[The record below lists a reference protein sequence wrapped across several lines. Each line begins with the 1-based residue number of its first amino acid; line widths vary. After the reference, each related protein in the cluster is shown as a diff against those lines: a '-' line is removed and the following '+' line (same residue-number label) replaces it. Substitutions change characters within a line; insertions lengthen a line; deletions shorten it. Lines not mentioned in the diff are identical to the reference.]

1 MNTPLETPPDQ
12 FGLDHEPGEGVT
24 DAAQRDLFQFFTA
37 PLPEEGAPPLAAD
50 RPPAADGPAAE
61 SFAVVSHAADSLGAD
76 SLGADSLGEVTKANL
91 RRLEATVSWL
101 QSEAE
106 ACRMPPAAQLP
117 SVAGLPAMEAIIDRS
132 SVDRTLNRAPPLPAW
147 LREQQVAPAL
157 VPPRH
162 GGEMWPRVLKFLG
175 ACAVAAPLS
184 YLFAVATSPL
194 HKHLVDVGGVASL
207 VSPFASEPQ
216 RPAEAED
223 GLRMSMAGPESAPA
237 PAKEGAPASEPVV
250 EPPSLPRVRPPETAI
265 RSSPEKLA
273 DEAPAGRAQADPAQA
288 ATVQPVPAPQVE
300 AAQAQ
305 SVTPSTT
312 GVAESKA
319 KVAPPTDRAHSA
331 ANTVASQDVKLL
343 IERGK
348 QFFEVGDLI
357 AARILFMR
365 AANAGDAAAAV
376 AMGATYDPVI
386 LADRGVRGVAAD
398 LDKARSWYERAKEM
412 GSPEGPRRLEMLAN
426 R

>member
-1 MNTPLETPPDQ
+1 LETPPGQ

-50 RPPAADGPAAE
+50 
-61 SFAVVSHAADSLGAD
+61 SLTADSLTAD

-117 SVAGLPAMEAIIDRS
+117 SVVGLPAMEAIIDRS

-157 VPPRH
+157 APPRH
-162 GGEMWPRVLKFLG
+162 GGEMWPRVLKFLV

-194 HKHLVDVGGVASL
+194 HKHLVEVAGVAPMVPSI
-207 VSPFASEPQ
+207 PSEPQ
-216 RPAEAED
+216 LPPERVD
-223 GLRMSMAGPESAPA
+223 GLRTSMAGPESAPA
-237 PAKEGAPASEPVV
+237 PAKDGAPASQPLV
-250 EPPSLPRVRPPETAI
+250 EPPLLPRVRPPETAI

-273 DEAPAGRAQADPAQA
+273 DEAPVGRAQADPAQA

-319 KVAPPTDRAHSA
+319 KVAPPADRAHSA
-331 ANTVASQDVKLL
+331 AANTVAAQDVKLL

>member
-1 MNTPLETPPDQ
+1 MNTPLETPPGQ

-24 DAAQRDLFQFFTA
+24 DAAQRDLFQFFPA
-37 PLPEEGAPPLAAD
+37 PLPEDGAPPLAAD
-50 RPPAADGPAAE
+50 
-61 SFAVVSHAADSLGAD
+61 SLTADSLGAD
-76 SLGADSLGEVTKANL
+76 SLAADSLGEVTKANL

-117 SVAGLPAMEAIIDRS
+117 SVVGLPAMEAIIDRS

-157 VPPRH
+157 APPRH
-162 GGEMWPRVLKFLG
+162 GGEMWPRVLKFLV

-194 HKHLVDVGGVASL
+194 HKHLVEVAGVAPMVPSI
-207 VSPFASEPQ
+207 PSEPQ
-216 RPAEAED
+216 LPPERVD
-223 GLRMSMAGPESAPA
+223 GLRTSMAGPESAPA
-237 PAKEGAPASEPVV
+237 PAKDVAPASEPLV
-250 EPPSLPRVRPPETAI
+250 EPPLLPRVRPPETAI

-273 DEAPAGRAQADPAQA
+273 DETP
-288 ATVQPVPAPQVE
+288 

-312 GVAESKA
+312 GVAESKV
-319 KVAPPTDRAHSA
+319 KVAPPTDPAHSA
-331 ANTVASQDVKLL
+331 AASTVASQDVKLL